1 MTPLKYFQ
9 DAWERCATLSQL
21 HAFAAAHI
29 ANALR
34 KEELLRAEWAARV
47 SALDLYVHE
56 TVAQGLLK
64 IFTGEKP
71 STAAFERFSI
81 PNSVLMR
88 IRNAAEP
95 SQQYAAFDFE
105 IRRQLSLISYQYP
118 DAIADG
124 IRLISSVELWK
135 EIVLH
140 HGSTSQT
147 AVADAKTLKGQL
159 KMVVDRRNKIV
170 HEGDMQP
177 SFPRAVWAI
186 SPQDLVIVESVIQRV
201 VSGIEAVV

>member
-1 MTPLKYFQ
+1 MTPLKCFQ

-56 TVAQGLLK
+56 KVAQGLLQ
-64 IFTGEKP
+64 IFVGGKP
-71 STAAFERFSI
+71 STPAFERFTV

-88 IRNAAEP
+88 IRNAGGQV
-95 SQQYAAFDFE
+95 QQYAAFDFE
-105 IRRQLSLISYQYP
+105 VRRQLSLVSYQYP

-124 IRLISSVELWK
+124 IRLISSAELWK
-135 EIVLH
+135 EIALH
-140 HGSTSQT
+140 HGSTLQAAIT
-147 AVADAKTLKGQL
+147 DAKTLKGQL
-159 KMVVDRRNKIV
+159 KMVVERRNKIV

-186 SPQDLVIVESVIQRV
+186 SPQDLTIVREVIEKV
-201 VSGIEAVV
+201 VSGIEAVA

>member
-1 MTPLKYFQ
+1 MSPLKCFQ
-9 DAWERCATLSQL
+9 DAWDRWATLSQL

-29 ANALR
+29 ANVLK

-56 TVAQGLLK
+56 KVAQGLLQ
-64 IFTGEKP
+64 IFVGAKATTP
-71 STAAFERFSI
+71 SFERFTI

-88 IRNAAEP
+88 IRSTAEP

-105 IRRQLSLISYQYP
+105 IRRQLSLVSYQYP

-124 IRLISSVELWK
+124 IRMISGVELWK
-135 EIVLH
+135 EIALH
-140 HGSTSQT
+140 HGSAPPA
-147 AVADAKTLKGQL
+147 AVTDAKTIKGQL
-159 KMVVDRRNKIV
+159 KIIVDRRNKIV

-177 SFPRAVWAI
+177 SYPRAVWAI
-186 SPQDLVIVESVIQRV
+186 APEDLTVVKSLIENV
-201 VSGIEAVV
+201 VSGIEAVA

>member
-1 MTPLKYFQ
+1 MTPLRCFQ

-56 TVAQGLLK
+56 KVAQGLLQ
-64 IFTGEKP
+64 IFVGSKP
-71 STAAFERFSI
+71 STPAFERFSI

-88 IRNAAEP
+88 IRNAGGQA
-95 SQQYAAFDFE
+95 QQYAAFDFE
-105 IRRQLSLISYQYP
+105 VRRQLSLVSYQYP
-118 DAIADG
+118 EAIADG
-124 IRLISSVELWK
+124 IRLISSTELWK
-135 EIVLH
+135 EIALH
-140 HGSTSQT
+140 HGSSPQT
-147 AVADAKTLKGQL
+147 AIADAKTLKGQL
-159 KMVVDRRNKIV
+159 KMVVERRNKIV

-186 SPQDLVIVESVIQRV
+186 SPQDLTIVREVIEKV
-201 VSGIEAVV
+201 VAGIEAVA

>member
-1 MTPLKYFQ
+1 MSPLKCFQ

-56 TVAQGLLK
+56 KVAQGLLQVF
-64 IFTGEKP
+64 IGAKP
-71 STAAFERFSI
+71 STPAFERFTI

-88 IRNAAEP
+88 IRSATEP
-95 SQQYAAFDFE
+95 AQQYAAFDFE
-105 IRRQLSLISYQYP
+105 IRRQLSLVSYQYP

-135 EIVLH
+135 AIALH
-140 HGSTSQT
+140 HGSTPQAAIS
-147 AVADAKTLKGQL
+147 DAKALKGQL
-159 KMVVDRRNKIV
+159 KMIVDRRNKIV

-177 SFPRAVWAI
+177 SFPRAAWAI
-186 SPQDLVIVESVIQRV
+186 TPEDLTIVESLIRKV
-201 VSGIEAVV
+201 VFGIEAVT